1 MRFVPVELLP
11 AQNPCMCFLKIS
23 FSSGNRFAEARRPG
37 WPASALPATHTCT
50 WPSSCFHL
58 WSGSR
63 GCSETGRRRWG
74 GLGRGDWAGSLW
86 DSGLTPAGRVP
97 GVVLSTNMQQ
107 PQWEFT
113 PGWGWGSPS
122 EGASQQLRRF
132 WPEAADGSCGASMS
146 RARVLALLHLCLVHA
161 APVSTR
167 ALWEGPGLPPCSR
180 QVPVNVRCARGSR
193 RSLSRSREQY
203 KAPCLPRCFM
213 LS

>member
-11 AQNPCMCFLKIS
+11 AQNPCMCFIKIS
-23 FSSGNRFAEARRPG
+23 FSSGNRFAEAQRPG
-37 WPASALPATHTCT
+37 WPAPALPATHTCT

-58 WSGSR
+58 RSGSR

-113 PGWGWGSPS
+113 AGGGGRGSLS
-122 EGASQQLRRF
+122 EGASRQLRRF
-132 WPEAADGSCGASMS
+132 WPEAVDGSC
-146 RARVLALLHLCLVHA
+146 VCLV
-161 APVSTR
+161 
-167 ALWEGPGLPPCSR
+167 PPC
-180 QVPVNVRCARGSR
+180 PVHASWLYSTCASFTQ
-193 RSLSRSREQY
+193 LQ
-203 KAPCLPRCFM
+203 
-213 LS
+213 